1 MDVLYPPGMTSIAA
15 GDLPGRYLQN
25 CREGAKA
32 WEARNPN
39 QLFSAAASRFCS
51 AESIFFHSYS
61 AISIANR
68 LARFV
73 KIHRTPLRLL
83 HRRKFVVSNT
93 GPSSVRKSFLRMP
106 VSSADSGRV
115 MELRFLMA
123 PAGRC
128 ISLSSSLIHGQMTFF
143 IAPVR
148 QPTS

>member
-15 GDLPGRYLQN
+15 GDLPGPYLQN

-39 QLFSAAASRFCS
+39 QLFSAVASRFCS

-73 KIHRTPLRLL
+73 KIQEGLLSQASQANSALYADLAKSLFARFYAKLIPRLG
-83 HRRKFVVSNT
+83 T
-93 GPSSVRKSFLRMP
+93 
-106 VSSADSGRV
+106 
-115 MELRFLMA
+115 
-123 PAGRC
+123 
-128 ISLSSSLIHGQMTFF
+128 
-143 IAPVR
+143 
-148 QPTS
+148 